1 MKYWLSASEIH
12 SPQILLKHDFKTLFP
27 VADMK
32 LTKAIQVYGDRNDCA
47 SENCTP
53 LKQLRGSFE

>member
-47 SENCTP
+47 SETVH
-53 LKQLRGSFE
+53 L